1 MVEGG
6 ERWGGGGTLIKVC
19 IYLRVPMPIFFVIL
33 PHKLIKS
40 FLRGGVG
47 GILLLLPKLPMDP
60 NLPHF
65 NDGYIYLLEL
75 QLRFRQFH
83 TIRLRRKASLRWFS
97 FEKCNKTA
105 VFSRILCNAKSIL
118 SFNFFFIFYDSL
130 RSAGYRI
137 NS

>member
-1 MVEGG
+1 MGGG
-6 ERWGGGGTLIKVC
+6 EGTLIKFAF
-19 IYLRVPMPIFFVIL
+19 IYGFQCPFFFVIL

-83 TIRLRRKASLRWFS
+83 TIRLRRKASLR
-97 FEKCNKTA
+97 
-105 VFSRILCNAKSIL
+105 
-118 SFNFFFIFYDSL
+118 
-130 RSAGYRI
+130 
-137 NS
+137 